1 MNPTMATKPTR
12 MQSQAR
18 DRFADALVLI
28 TEGARLDG
36 KGTLDRNALG
46 EVAMR
51 LAAASS
57 AFSLDDIISRA
68 VERRVQGL
76 GLPSSAGDLL
86 SLMEEEVTPLE
97 TLLLSDDEFRSLIAS
112 LEEELGEL

>member
-1 MNPTMATKPTR
+1 MATKPTR

-36 KGTLDRNALG
+36 KGTLDRKALG
-46 EVAMR
+46 EVALRM
-51 LAAASS
+51 AAASS
-57 AFSLDDIISRA
+57 AFGLDEIIARA

-76 GLPSSAGDLL
+76 GLPSSASDLL
-86 SLMEEEVTPLE
+86 SLMEEEITPLE
-97 TLLLSDDEFRSLIAS
+97 TLLLDDDEFKALIAR